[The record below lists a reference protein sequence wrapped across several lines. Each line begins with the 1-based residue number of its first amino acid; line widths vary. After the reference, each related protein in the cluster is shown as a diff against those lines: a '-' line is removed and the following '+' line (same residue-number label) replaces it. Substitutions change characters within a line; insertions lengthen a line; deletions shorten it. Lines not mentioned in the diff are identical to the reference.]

1 MKRENFKKF
10 FIGLVSIIIGFIFGL
25 GVSVFAW
32 VNPSQN
38 PPLGGGVLQTDT
50 SGLKIVTTTQITTGN
65 FTVNT
70 GNVGIGT
77 TAPGSK
83 LHIVGA
89 SGVGRS
95 VMIHDREIKF
105 RGDGVAHFSIYG
117 PDTGKSYLTIQNTSA
132 NAAPGTVGTD
142 LLTIT
147 SGGNVGIGT
156 TAPSSKLD
164 ISSSMGGTGVYAR
177 GLNVVSELNNN
188 SNRLYGG
195 FFVIDTKNYTTTD
208 ALENAAVAARAF
220 FSGGTGITQNDLTGV
235 RGIVYFK
242 GSGGTL
248 NNAYSIYAAAPSNY
262 GTVSGSLL
270 NAYSLFVESPSIGVN
285 NNFAIYQSGS
295 AKNYFAG
302 NVGIG
307 TTAPDY
313 KLDIAGA
320 LRLQPSSAPTGAN
333 GVIYYDSTA
342 NKFKCYEGGAWKDCI
357 SAGGGGELFVSAS
370 VPPQII
376 NQGSYIVLARITV
389 PTTKPNLKVIAVAV
403 SPFYTFGAQGNARIE
418 LFNETDNLSVATWG
432 SGAGP
437 VYVEPNQVF
446 DLGGKTVSL
455 RLSHGAPAPQ
465 ECWGSVSLKL
475 MP

>member
-1 MKRENFKKF
+1 MIRGNLKKVFISSF
-10 FIGLVSIIIGFIFGL
+10 FILLGFIFGL
-25 GVSVFAW
+25 GVSVLAW

-65 FTVNT
+65 FTVNN

-77 TAPGSK
+77 TAPTHQ
-83 LHIVGA
+83 LHIFDGNGIRVSAQANWTNIPNPGSLSIAEHAVINPRGFSYRADGA
-89 SGVGRS
+89 S
-95 VMIHDREIKF
+95 
-105 RGDGVAHFSIYG
+105 
-117 PDTGKSYLTIQNTSA
+117 
-132 NAAPGTVGTD
+132 
-142 LLTIT
+142 IT
-147 SGGNVGIGT
+147 SNVTSGIGIAINRGNPAVAIRNNGGPGLIVENGNVGIGT
-156 TAPSSKLD
+156 TNPQFRLD
-164 ISSSMGGTGVYAR
+164 IAPPSGVSGIRVQPHTFGT
-177 GLNVVSELNNN
+177 
-188 SNRLYGG
+188 
-195 FFVIDTKNYTTTD
+195 
-208 ALENAAVAARAF
+208 ALE
-220 FSGGTGITQNDLTGV
+220 LH
-235 RGIVYFK
+235 
-242 GSGGTL
+242 
-248 NNAYSIYAAAPSNY
+248 NAYDP
-262 GTVSGSLL
+262 GTMIIMGQDGHKTWQFLVHGDPVNRGQLIIQGST
-270 NAYSLFVESPSIGVN
+270 N
-285 NNFAIYQSGS
+285 NISYTDVMTLTPT
-295 AKNYFAG
+295 G

-307 TTAPDY
+307 TTTPSY

-370 VPPQII
+370 VPPQTI
-376 NQGSYIVLARITV
+376 NSGAYVVLARITV

-403 SPFYTFGAQGNARIE
+403 SPFYGPGAQPNARIE

-446 DLGGKTVSL
+446 ALGGKTVSF
-455 RLSHGAPAPQ
+455 RLSHGAPGAV